1 MSSKSIATVEQGL
14 LPLSLSGHAV
24 PAMRVRD
31 KLPFDATRL
40 SEALKYQVH
49 VAIDYCHTLKP
60 DDVLWIEVLGDVT
73 VEGQEQV
80 EVKDY
85 SDDLTDNHENL
96 WKTLR
101 NWLNTEFR
109 HENYVSLVLLTTQKF
124 GGLAS
129 IKNWSNWDG
138 KQRLAALDE
147 IHQDAEK
154 RHAERSAAQK
164 ADDADAA
171 EADPGKGKQTRVPES
186 LKLQRRVMATEARGA
201 LEQVLAKV
209 KIITDEPKLAEL
221 IERYKRGYLRAVL
234 PHRQDEFLD
243 DLFGFM
249 TNATRMTTKWRFTS
263 AEFTS
268 KFAELTK
275 RYMIG
280 TVKFPRIDAKKL
292 GLAAQEAIVQERLY
306 VRKLDEIGAGQ
317 AVIGQATIDL
327 LCAETYIIELF
338 KDGTTTPEDVEQYSG
353 DHLRLHCSSR
363 LAQMGRSAPG
373 LSHDERQ
380 KASCTFY
387 HERCAQSVAGF
398 GSYDFTPLAFRN
410 GVYHLLADQDAVGSA
425 EDFQWRLWE

>member
-1 MSSKSIATVEQGL
+1 MSSKSIATVGQGL
-14 LPLSLSGHAV
+14 LPLSLSGHSV
-24 PAMRVRD
+24 PAMRLGD

-85 SDDLTDNHENL
+85 SDDLTDSHENL
-96 WKTLR
+96 WKTLN
-101 NWLNTEFR
+101 NWLNTGFQ

-129 IKNWSNWDG
+129 IKNWSNCDG

-154 RHAERSAAQK
+154 RHAGRSAAHK
-164 ADDADAA
+164 ADGAEAA

-186 LKLQRRVMATEARGA
+186 LKLQRRVMAAEARGA

-221 IERYKRGYLRAVL
+221 IERYKRRHLRAVL

-387 HERCAQSVAGF
+387 HERCAHSVAGF

-410 GVYHLLADQDAVGSA
+410 GVYHLLADQDAAGSA